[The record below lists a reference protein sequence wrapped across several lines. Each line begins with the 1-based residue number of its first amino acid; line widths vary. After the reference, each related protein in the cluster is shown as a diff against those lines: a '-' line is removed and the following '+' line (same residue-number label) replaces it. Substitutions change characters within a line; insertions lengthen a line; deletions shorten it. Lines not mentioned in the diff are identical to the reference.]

1 MKVLGLDIGDKKIGY
16 AVADTTVC
24 VAIPKGVFDIGTR
37 DEKIQKI
44 FQFVQDKDIEII
56 VVGMPYNLKGEKA
69 YQAQKVSVFIKHMK
83 KVISLPLE
91 IIDERLSSK
100 MAGGGDDDAQAAA
113 IILQT
118 YLDRNNPVTG
128 EDQ

>member
-16 AVADTTVC
+16 AIGDTDVPI
-24 VAIPKGVFDIGTR
+24 AIPKGVFDIGTR

-44 FQFVQDKDIEII
+44 FQFIRDEDIEII
-56 VVGMPYNLKGEKA
+56 VVGMPFNLKGEKGH
-69 YQAQKVSVFIKHMK
+69 QAEKVTVFLKHMK
-83 KVISLPLE
+83 KIILLPFE
-91 IIDERLSSK
+91 IIDERFSSK

-118 YLDRNNPVTG
+118 YLDRNNPDNG
-128 EDQ
+128 EE